1 MEKNLTT
8 GSVFK
13 NILIFSLPYLLSYF
27 LQTLYGMADLFIIGQ
42 FEGVASTTAV
52 SIGSQVMHMLTV
64 MIVGLAMGSTVS
76 IGQAVGAGDRKKAAS
91 GIGNTVTLFMCL
103 SVVLTVALLIF
114 VRPVVNI
121 MSTPEAAVSGTIE
134 YLTICFI
141 GIPFITA
148 YNIISSIFRGLGDS
162 KSPMYF
168 IAVACVANI
177 ALDYLFMGALHLGPS
192 GAALGTT
199 LSQAVSVIIALVVI
213 RRHSGA
219 LAVKKSDFRP
229 ARPVMAKLLR
239 IGVPIAMQD
248 GLIQIAFII
257 ITVIANRR
265 GLNDAAAVG
274 IVEKIIS
281 FLFLVPSSMLSTVSA
296 LGAQNIGAGKPE
308 RARLTLRYAACIAIC
323 FGACMVILMQFAA
336 EPVVSLF
343 TDSGQS
349 DGAEVIRLGGQYMRG
364 YVWDCIFAGVHFSF
378 SGYFCACGRSGLSFL
393 HNISAI
399 LLVRV
404 PGVYLT
410 SLYFPD
416 TLFPMG
422 LATSMGSLLSVIIC
436 VIAYTVILSG
446 KKSSF
451 SGNHI

>member
-13 NILIFSLPYLLSYF
+13 NILFFSLPYLLSYF

-76 IGQAVGAGDRKKAAS
+76 IGQAVGGKDKKGAAS
-91 GIGNTVTLFMCL
+91 SIGNTVTLFMCL
-103 SVVLTVALLIF
+103 SVVLTIVLLIF
-114 VRPVVNI
+114 VRPIVNI
-121 MSTPEAAVSGTIE
+121 MSTPEAAISGTVD

-148 YNIISSIFRGLGDS
+148 YNIISSVFRGMGDS

-168 IAVACVANI
+168 VAAACAANI
-177 ALDYLFMGALHLGPS
+177 ALDYLFMGALHMGPS

-199 LSQAVSVIIALVVI
+199 LSQAVSVVIALIVI
-213 RRHSGA
+213 RRHSGS
-219 LAVKKSDFRP
+219 LAVKKKDFRP
-229 ARPVMAKLLR
+229 VRPVMSKILK
-239 IGVPIAMQD
+239 IGIPIATQD
-248 GLIQIAFII
+248 GLIQVAFII

-265 GLNDAAAVG
+265 GLTDAAAVG

-308 RARLTLRYAACIAIC
+308 RARLTLRYAAFMAIC
-323 FGACMVILMQFAA
+323 FGAVVVLLMQFAA
-336 EPVVSLF
+336 GPVVSLF
-343 TDSGQS
+343 TDSTRA
-349 DGAEVIRLGGQYMRG
+349 DGAEVVRLGGQYMRG
-364 YVWDCIFAGVHFSF
+364 YVWDCIFAGIHFSF
-378 SGYFCACGRSGLSFL
+378 SGYFCACGKSGLSFL
-393 HNISAI
+393 HNITAI

-404 PGVYLT
+404 PGVYFT
-410 SLYFPD
+410 SVWFPD

-436 VIAYTVILSG
+436 IIAFTIITRRERKLSVL
-446 KKSSF
+446 
-451 SGNHI
+451 

>member
-13 NILIFSLPYLLSYF
+13 NILFFSLPYLLSYF

-91 GIGNTVTLFMCL
+91 GIGNTVILFMCL
-103 SVVLTVALLIF
+103 SVVLTVALLVF
-114 VRPVVNI
+114 VRPVVTI

-229 ARPVMAKLLR
+229 VRPVMAKLLR

-308 RARLTLRYAACIAIC
+308 RARLTLRYAAFIAVC
-323 FGACMVILMQFAA
+323 FGTCMVILMQFAA

-343 TDSGQS
+343 TDSTQS

-410 SLYFPD
+410 SLFFPD
-416 TLFPMG
+416 SLFPMG

-451 SGNHI
+451 SGNHV

>member
-13 NILIFSLPYLLSYF
+13 NILFFSLPYLLSYF

-76 IGQAVGAGDRKKAAS
+76 IGQAVGGKDKKGAAS
-91 GIGNTVTLFMCL
+91 SIGNTVTLFMCL
-103 SVVLTVALLIF
+103 SVVLTIVLLIF
-114 VRPVVNI
+114 VRPIVNI
-121 MSTPEAAVSGTIE
+121 MSTPEAAISGTVD

-148 YNIISSIFRGLGDS
+148 YNIISSVFRGMGDS

-168 IAVACVANI
+168 VAAACAANI
-177 ALDYLFMGALHLGPS
+177 ALDYLFMGALHMGPS

-199 LSQAVSVIIALVVI
+199 LSQAVSVVIALIVI
-213 RRHSGA
+213 RRHSGS
-219 LAVKKSDFRP
+219 LAVKKKDFRP
-229 ARPVMAKLLR
+229 VRPVMSKILK
-239 IGVPIAMQD
+239 IGIPIATQD
-248 GLIQIAFII
+248 GLIQVAFII
-257 ITVIANRR
+257 ITVIANRW
-265 GLNDAAAVG
+265 GLTDAAAVG

-308 RARLTLRYAACIAIC
+308 RARLTLRYAAFMAIC
-323 FGACMVILMQFAA
+323 FGAIVVLLMQFAA
-336 EPVVSLF
+336 APVVSLF
-343 TDSGQS
+343 TDSTRA
-349 DGAEVIRLGGQYMRG
+349 DGAEVVRLGDQYMRG
-364 YVWDCIFAGVHFSF
+364 YVWDCIFAGIHFSF
-378 SGYFCACGRSGLSFL
+378 SGYFCACGKSGLSFL
-393 HNISAI
+393 HNITAI

-404 PGVYLT
+404 PGVYFT
-410 SLYFPD
+410 SVWFPD

-436 VIAYTVILSG
+436 IIAFTIITRRERKLSVL
-446 KKSSF
+446 
-451 SGNHI
+451 